1 MRMLVEGVFFILFR
15 GESSFGKMSNY
26 LDDVNYKNDVFD
38 DIIFFR
44 ESLSNMV
51 AILCHIFIPQDLYI
65 IRESENHIGMY
76 SRHIYVPEDLS
87 YN

>member
-44 ESLSNMV
+44 ES
-51 AILCHIFIPQDLYI
+51 IP
-65 IRESENHIGMY
+65 GT
-76 SRHIYVPEDLS
+76 V
-87 YN
+87 

>member
-15 GESSFGKMSNY
+15 GESSFGKNY

-44 ESLSNMV
+44 ESIYSIQMV
-51 AILCHIFIPQDLYI
+51 FYQGAVYQQDYQISTNIQVYI
-65 IRESENHIGMY
+65 
-76 SRHIYVPEDLS
+76 
-87 YN
+87 